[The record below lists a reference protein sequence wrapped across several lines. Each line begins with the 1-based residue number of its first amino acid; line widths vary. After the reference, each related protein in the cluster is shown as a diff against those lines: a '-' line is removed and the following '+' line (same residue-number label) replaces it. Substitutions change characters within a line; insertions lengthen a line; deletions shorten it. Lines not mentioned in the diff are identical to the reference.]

1 MKLPQSLNAYNVTK
15 ENIEEFKGLDH
26 NERAQN
32 GAWYDMENMTLDDYP
47 VASVRNKRGIV
58 TSDYENTISNN
69 DLTIQTRR
77 GAFDAAI
84 VNGNVSLLQNCAM
97 QQGGT
102 VTAEG
107 QILKDTQNAVYS
119 FAKSDIEGT
128 ITYQNNLLKEFQDK
142 WCFYGRGEPICNIY
156 GRWFEYRT
164 KDSISS
170 NDICLGAIITTTDDG
185 APWTFPM
192 LISKKESAIKIY
204 YNDAFF
210 NEQINWNETFKDCTY
225 IKEYTD
231 KHGEKWY
238 VSQNAAAFNLGDN
251 VDNIKTL
258 CCGKAQYLG
267 IFNDWKSA
275 AQTIIDIY
283 NDESNVETQHYF
295 YTTGLKKVVDNP
307 IHAFTDD
314 DYKYLDIKN
323 RVSKSKLYMQF
334 DDYQDYYLSEDQIA
348 NFSEMLLN
356 KWEKATGMLY
366 CDNITKLYPYVEEAV
381 NEYYEA
387 YQGDFAKKKGS
398 QVFYYSDKN
407 GAIHNADERKFGC
420 YVLNKQYVE
429 SKYDIEIVFAI
440 IFYKEGNL
448 WKHKMPENV
457 ATPHYELI
465 ANTTPLQFSYVVD
478 LSGIEKDANGY
489 DVPKRGWQFK
499 YNLICEFSSNIK
511 SVLSKDNSQ
520 VDIEGELFSNKENI
534 EIIRNKNAYLIN
546 TSVINLDWAC
556 KQQNAPSVTNVK
568 MSGSLIADNQN
579 VKNIETL
586 KSANYGEKKALIKC
600 GKKILVVPDGVI
612 IDTDSGKVSKIAY
625 KDTFSVN
632 KENKISSVICT
643 CDGDENTFNA
653 NIYSINSNSN
663 YRIVSGT
670 LQKKVKLNDNS
681 TLWTD
686 ISSYVSFYYNE
697 AERFDKFSKGDNV
710 EFSIKFS
717 ADCQLDLTK
726 FKKGLFEYDSATRKL
741 KTNNYRINKVGN
753 NFIDFSAPLINYEKN
768 ENEWLTGF
776 TNNDTKFDIT
786 IEKKFPD
793 VMPFGCLC
801 GNRVWL
807 CQKDGHEIYASALGD
822 YTNYYDFSGL
832 NSDSWAANVGSDG
845 RFTGI
850 VNYLGNVLVFK
861 EDTLYI
867 VYGSIPSEF
876 SYTEVNNFKGVE
888 EGSERSFA
896 IIDNVLYYKSVYGI
910 IAYDGSTTVISS
922 ALGRD
927 KYKNAV
933 AGAWGNKYY
942 VSMQNVKTNEY
953 ELFCYDTKKGMWTKE
968 TEEKISR
975 FINNGNTLYYVTE
988 KQVKI
993 VDADNDYDVLED
1005 KINWSVET
1013 GVYGYSYPNQKYVSR
1028 FQLRMYLAQGAK
1040 ARFYIQYNSSGKWE
1054 SCGKEIIGRGINSFV
1069 FPIRPRRCD
1078 HMKFKIE
1085 GEGECKIYS
1094 LTKCLEVGGEL

>member
-1 MKLPQSLNAYNVTK
+1 MKLPQSLKAYNVTK

-47 VASVRNKRGIV
+47 VASVRNKRGIM

-69 DLTIQTRR
+69 DLVISTRR

-84 VNGNVSLLQNCAM
+84 VNGKVSLLQNCAI
-97 QQGGT
+97 QQDGA
-102 VTAEG
+102 VAVEG

-119 FAKSDIEGT
+119 FVKNDIEGT
-128 ITYQNNLLKEFQDK
+128 ITFQNNLLKEFQDK
-142 WCFYGRGEPICNIY
+142 WCFHGRGEPICNIN

-164 KDSISS
+164 KDKISES
-170 NDICLGAIITTTDDG
+170 SDNISLGAIVTTKDDG

-192 LISKKESAIKIY
+192 LVSKKESAIKIY

-210 NEQINWNETFKDCTY
+210 NEQIDWNETFKDCTY
-225 IKEYTD
+225 IKEFAD
-231 KHGEKWY
+231 KYGEKWY

-251 VDNIKTL
+251 KDDIKAL
-258 CCGKAQYLG
+258 CYGKAQYLG
-267 IFNDWKSA
+267 VFSDWQSA
-275 AQTIIDIY
+275 AQAIINIY
-283 NDESNVETQHYF
+283 NDETSGESQHYF

-307 IHAFTDD
+307 IHAFA
-314 DYKYLDIKN
+314 DYDYDYLQIQN

-334 DDYQDYYLSEDQIA
+334 DAFEDYFFWDNQIPNISELILD
-348 NFSEMLLN
+348 
-356 KWEKATGMLY
+356 KWQKENGKLY
-366 CDNITKLYPYVEEAV
+366 CDDLTKLYPYVEEAI
-381 NEYYEA
+381 NEYYEE
-387 YQGDFAKKKGS
+387 YQGDFANKKGF
-398 QVFYYSDKN
+398 QVFYYSDHN
-407 GAIHNADERKFGC
+407 GKIYSADGRKYGC
-420 YVLNKQYVE
+420 YVLTKLD
-429 SKYDIEIVFAI
+429 SAIVRAI
-440 IFYKEGNL
+440 NFYKENGI
-448 WKHKMPENV
+448 WKYEVPEQAVIPN
-457 ATPHYELI
+457 YKLI
-465 ANTTPLQFSYVVD
+465 ANTTPLKFSYVID
-478 LSGIEKDANGY
+478 ISQIEKDANGY
-489 DVPKRGWQFK
+489 DVPQKGWQFN
-499 YNLICEFSSNIK
+499 YNLITSPSSDIK
-511 SVLSKDNSQ
+511 RVLNKDSSQ
-520 VDIEGELFSNKENI
+520 VDIEGDLFESKESV
-534 EIIRNKNAYLIN
+534 EIIKNKSAYIIN
-546 TSVINLDWAC
+546 SSVINLDWIC
-556 KQQNAPSVTNVK
+556 KQQNTPSVTDVK
-568 MSGSLIADNQN
+568 ISSSLIADEQN
-579 VKNIETL
+579 VKNIEML
-586 KSANYGEKKALIKC
+586 KLADYGEKKALIKC
-600 GKKILVVPDGVI
+600 GTKILVVPDGVI
-612 IDTDSGKVSKIAY
+612 IDTDSGEVNKIAY

-632 KENKISSVICT
+632 KENKKSSVLCT

-653 NIYSINSNSN
+653 NIYTIDSNSD

-686 ISSYVSFYYNE
+686 ISSYVSFYYDE

-710 EFSIKFS
+710 EFSIKLS
-717 ADCQLDLTK
+717 DDSQLDLTK
-726 FKKGLFEYDSATRKL
+726 FKKGLFEYDNATGKL
-741 KTNNYRINKVGN
+741 KTNSYRINKVGS

-776 TNNDTKFDIT
+776 TNNNTEFDIT

-807 CQKDGHEIYASALGD
+807 CQRDGHEIYASALGD

-845 RFTGI
+845 KFTGI

-975 FINNGNTLYYVTE
+975 FINDGNTLYYVTD

-1054 SCGKEIIGRGINSFV
+1054 SCGREIIGRGINSFV

-1078 HMKFKIE
+1078 HLKFKIE

>member
-15 ENIEEFKGLDH
+15 ENIEEFKGLDY

-47 VASVRNKRGIV
+47 VASVRNKRGIM

-69 DLTIQTRR
+69 DLVISTRR

-84 VNGNVSLLQNCAM
+84 VNGKVSLLQNCAI
-97 QQGGT
+97 QQDGA
-102 VTAEG
+102 VAVEG

-119 FAKSDIEGT
+119 FVKNDIEGT
-128 ITYQNNLLKEFQDK
+128 ITFQNNLLKEFQDK
-142 WCFYGRGEPICNIY
+142 WCFHGRGEPICNIN

-164 KDSISS
+164 KDKISES
-170 NDICLGAIITTTDDG
+170 SDNISLGAIVTTKDDG

-192 LISKKESAIKIY
+192 LVSKKESAIKIY

-210 NEQINWNETFKDCTY
+210 NEQIDWNETFKDCTY
-225 IKEYTD
+225 IKEFTD
-231 KHGEKWY
+231 KYGEKWY

-251 VDNIKTL
+251 KDDIKAL
-258 CCGKAQYLG
+258 CYGKAQYLG
-267 IFNDWKSA
+267 VFSDWQSA
-275 AQTIIDIY
+275 AQAIINIY
-283 NDESNVETQHYF
+283 NDETSGESQHYF

-307 IHAFTDD
+307 IHAFA
-314 DYKYLDIKN
+314 DYDYDYLQIQN

-334 DDYQDYYLSEDQIA
+334 DAFEDYFFWDNQIPNISELILD
-348 NFSEMLLN
+348 
-356 KWEKATGMLY
+356 KWQKENGKLY
-366 CDNITKLYPYVEEAV
+366 CDDLTKLYPYVEEAI
-381 NEYYEA
+381 NEYYEE
-387 YQGDFAKKKGS
+387 YQGDFANKKGF
-398 QVFYYSDKN
+398 QVFYYSDHN
-407 GAIHNADERKFGC
+407 GKIYSADGRKYGC
-420 YVLNKQYVE
+420 YVLTKLD
-429 SKYDIEIVFAI
+429 SAIVRAI
-440 IFYKEGNL
+440 NFYKENGI
-448 WKHKMPENV
+448 WKYEVPEQAVIPN
-457 ATPHYELI
+457 YKLI
-465 ANTTPLQFSYVVD
+465 ANTTPLKFSYVID
-478 LSGIEKDANGY
+478 ISQIEKDANGY
-489 DVPKRGWQFK
+489 DVPQKGWQFN
-499 YNLICEFSSNIK
+499 YNLITSPSSDIK
-511 SVLSKDNSQ
+511 RVLNKDSSQ
-520 VDIEGELFSNKENI
+520 VDIEGDLFESKESV
-534 EIIRNKNAYLIN
+534 EIIKNKSAYIIN
-546 TSVINLDWAC
+546 SSVINLDWIC
-556 KQQNAPSVTNVK
+556 KQQNTPSVTDVK
-568 MSGSLIADNQN
+568 ISSSLIADEQN
-579 VKNIETL
+579 VKNIEML
-586 KSANYGEKKALIKC
+586 KLADYGEKKALIKC
-600 GKKILVVPDGVI
+600 GTKILVVPDGVI
-612 IDTDSGKVSKIAY
+612 IDTDSGEVNKIAY

-632 KENKISSVICT
+632 KENKKSSVLCT

-653 NIYSINSNSN
+653 NIYTIDSNSD

-686 ISSYVSFYYNE
+686 ISSYVSFYYDE

-710 EFSIKFS
+710 EFSIKLS
-717 ADCQLDLTK
+717 DDSQLDLTK
-726 FKKGLFEYDSATRKL
+726 FKKGLFEYDNATGKL
-741 KTNNYRINKVGN
+741 KTNSYRINKVGS

-776 TNNDTKFDIT
+776 TNNNTEFDIT

-807 CQKDGHEIYASALGD
+807 CQRDGHEIYASALGN

-845 RFTGI
+845 KFTGI

-975 FINNGNTLYYVTE
+975 FINDGNTLYYVTD